1 MERGRIRLS
10 SRYRRARAL
19 LYMIGLF
26 WLWLWLGGAALLH
39 SLHHAP
45 LYAMLALY
53 AIAVAIIVSLAA
65 AMLAAARM
73 ILERPG
79 RDGVAVVPLLAAQ
92 PPAETRWWQEEKI
105 S

>member
-1 MERGRIRLS
+1 MERGRIRPS

-65 AMLAAARM
+65 ALLAAARM
-73 ILERPG
+73 ILERPERG
-79 RDGVAVVPLLAAQ
+79 GGVVVPLLTTQ
-92 PPAETRWWQEEKI
+92 SPAETHWWQDEKI